1 MKPLRRRAGLCAL
14 WIVVLAA
21 AAGLAGAQNWP
32 ARPVRLIVTL
42 PPGTSIDITARLLA
56 DRATRM
62 WGQQVI
68 VDNRSGG
75 QSVIGT
81 QIAARSSPDGYNLFL
96 GTTAAVVTNSY
107 TFRSLPYDAARD
119 FAPVAMITKSP
130 FVLAVNSAI
139 TARSLA
145 ELIAL
150 EKSQPGNL
158 AMANQGPRTFGGMM
172 GQMLNLT
179 TGMKLRQIPY
189 NAIAAAVQD
198 TLAGRTHVI
207 LLSSAAISP
216 FLKRGDLRPLAVTAG
231 KRLTGLEQVPTLA
244 ETFPGFEY
252 VGWSVLLA
260 PTGTPAGIVQRVNRD
275 MDRILADAEVR
286 SRLLELGVI
295 LEGAGTPRSVGE
307 FLRAEHARWRKTV
320 REIGIEPE

>member
-1 MKPLRRRAGLCAL
+1 MVIRMRAMFHL
-14 WIVVLAA
+14 VLLASLAGAA
-21 AAGLAGAQNWP
+21 AAQNWP
-32 ARPVRLIVTL
+32 ARPVRLLVTL

-56 DRATRM
+56 DRATRT

-81 QIAARSSPDGYNLFL
+81 QIAARSSPDGYTLFL
-96 GTTAAVVTNSY
+96 GTTAAVVTNVY
-107 TFRSLPYDAARD
+107 TFKSLPYDPEKD
-119 FAPVAMITKSP
+119 LTPVAMISKSP
-130 FVLAVNSAI
+130 FVLAVNAAVP
-139 TARSLA
+139 ARTFA

-172 GQMLNLT
+172 GQMLNVT
-179 TGMKLRQIPY
+179 AGMKVRQIPY

-198 TLAGRTHVI
+198 TVAGRTHVI
-207 LLSSAAISP
+207 LLSSAAIAP
-216 FLKRGDLRPLAVTAG
+216 FVKRGDLRPLAVTAG
-231 KRLTGLEQVPTLA
+231 RRITGFEQVPTLA

-252 VGWSVLLA
+252 VGWSVLFA
-260 PTGTPAGIVQRVNRD
+260 PNGTPAAILNRVNRD
-275 MDRILADAEVR
+275 MGRILADSEVT
-286 SRLLELGVI
+286 SRLHELGVI
-295 LEGAGTPRSVGE
+295 TEGAGTPRSVAE
-307 FLRAEHARWRKTV
+307 FLRAEHARWRRTV